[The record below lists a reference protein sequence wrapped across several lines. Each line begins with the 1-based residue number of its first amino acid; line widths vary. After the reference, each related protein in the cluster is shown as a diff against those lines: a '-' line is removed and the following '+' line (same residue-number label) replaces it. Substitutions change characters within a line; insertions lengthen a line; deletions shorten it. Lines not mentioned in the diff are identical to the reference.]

1 MIFSE
6 SVGSGASL
14 SAEPRDSSGQNP
26 QDPCLADF
34 FVSCA
39 VVFFLFQE
47 RAGPHGGLPS
57 IRRPRKA
64 ASAVRTNSE
73 RYDVAGGS
81 PSRSGGRASGL
92 RSSIDVVEGRRQFA
106 APRARTPHGPR
117 AAGGTDNRKLRR
129 MQARTLRGAQREAV
143 ASERND
149 FAPAGK
155 GPAGAISCLR
165 RMGSAHPAPEL
176 GADDARG
183 HGHVERLGARAVGG
197 ERRDV
202 EAPRNAGG
210 GSGTHAAAFVAHDDN
225 ACGREVGAVE
235 VLAVEKGAVDG
246 DAGGGV
252 RGQVMPEVGV
262 VDPDAQYGAH
272 GGLHDLRVEAVGR
285 GFGAHDVADAEPVGE
300 ADDGAHVAGVLHVVE
315 RQHESAR
322 GVGAPQVAVRHAHQG
337 QRAAGGLE
345 VREAFHLLGAHGG
358 DLGAR
363 EEAVERVDAFDA
375 EVGGPQLADQLLAFG
390 EEESRLGAGPL
401 VGQRAHEL
409 YFGFRNHRFLTFIR
423 GSMR

>member
-1 MIFSE
+1 MICNFVIFSE

-155 GPAGAISCLR
+155 VRQGRFHVCGAWAQRIRRRNSAQTMPVAIATLSDSEPRRSAGQGGMKSLRVTVRATSAPTPRPSLPMTTIPAGES
-165 RMGSAHPAPEL
+165 SAP
-176 GADDARG
+176 
-183 HGHVERLGARAVGG
+183 
-197 ERRDV
+197 
-202 EAPRNAGG
+202 
-210 GSGTHAAAFVAHDDN
+210 
-225 ACGREVGAVE
+225 
-235 VLAVEKGAVDG
+235 
-246 DAGGGV
+246 
-252 RGQVMPEVGV
+252 
-262 VDPDAQYGAH
+262 
-272 GGLHDLRVEAVGR
+272 
-285 GFGAHDVADAEPVGE
+285 
-300 ADDGAHVAGVLHVVE
+300 
-315 RQHESAR
+315 
-322 GVGAPQVAVRHAHQG
+322 
-337 QRAAGGLE
+337 
-345 VREAFHLLGAHGG
+345 
-358 DLGAR
+358 
-363 EEAVERVDAFDA
+363 
-375 EVGGPQLADQLLAFG
+375 
-390 EEESRLGAGPL
+390 
-401 VGQRAHEL
+401 
-409 YFGFRNHRFLTFIR
+409 
-423 GSMR
+423 